1 METENQTKSSPRGA
15 KFLGIVLLLAGLVV
29 GGGSGA
35 VIASMLQSS
44 SAAAATPRAKPGADG
59 AGAEEEED
67 EEEEYAREAR
77 ATPRPIY
84 MIEDMVLNPAGSQG
98 TRFLMVTV
106 AIEVKDSQA
115 ASTLAARDAQVRDRI
130 LGVLAAKSV
139 PELVA
144 PDSAR
149 AALRVEI
156 RDSTARLFPRGTVRR
171 VFLPKFVIQ

>member
-1 METENQTKSSPRGA
+1 MEMENSPRPSSRGA
-15 KFLGIVLLLAGLVV
+15 KFLGVVLLLAGLVV

-35 VIASMLQSS
+35 VIAITLQSS
-44 SAAAATPRAKPGADG
+44 NASAATPRAQGH
-59 AGAEEEED
+59 AEEAHAAEEED
-67 EEEEYAREAR
+67 EEELSREAKSK
-77 ATPRPIY
+77 PRPIY

-98 TRFLMVTV
+98 TRFLMVSV
-106 AIEVKDSQA
+106 AFEVKDNGA
-115 ASTLAARDAQVRDRI
+115 TARLAERDAQVRDRI
-130 LGVLAAKSV
+130 LGVLAAKTV

-149 AALRVEI
+149 EAIRIEI

>member
-15 KFLGIVLLLAGLVV
+15 KFLGVVLLLAGLVV

-59 AGAEEEED
+59 AGAEEEE
-67 EEEEYAREAR
+67 EEYAWEAR

-98 TRFLMVTV
+98 TRFLMLTV